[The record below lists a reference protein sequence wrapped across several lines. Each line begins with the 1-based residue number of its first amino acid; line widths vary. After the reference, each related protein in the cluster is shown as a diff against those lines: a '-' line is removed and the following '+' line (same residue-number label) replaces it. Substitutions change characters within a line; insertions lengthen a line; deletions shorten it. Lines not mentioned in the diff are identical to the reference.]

1 MSVIN
6 VLTNNTCPNSRAF
19 NFPLHLVRKLLEE
32 KKLSAHF
39 FYGFTNKIFEAD
51 YIFINS
57 NVFRP
62 HWRDANVI
70 FEFLKKARNKNLKI
84 LWFDTTDSTWVTQF
98 PVLPYVD
105 LFLKSQIFSDPTNYL
120 KKFRT
125 GRIFTDFFDD
135 LYAAKEKE
143 TPYASPDTDLLLKKI
158 RVSWNTCFE
167 NYTEKRYGVAGR
179 LKWKLS
185 PYLHFTQKPKIA
197 FTPPENARK
206 NLITCRLGATY
217 ARPSIVMHRKAVI
230 EVMEKAGV
238 ECGKIP
244 LKKFFSEMRNSRIG
258 IGPFGF
264 GEITL
269 RDFEIIICGCVLVK
283 PDISH
288 LKTWPEL
295 FLPNKTYIPH
305 KWDLSDLEEK
315 IYKLIEHPDNVL
327 EIARSAQEIYKNAL
341 SPEGQDEFV
350 NRLVKY
356 LEEV

>member
-19 NFPLHLVRKLLEE
+19 NFPLYLVRESFQKRNISVRYFYN
-32 KKLSAHF
+32 LSS
-39 FYGFTNKIFEAD
+39 KIFQAE

-62 HWRDANVI
+62 HWRDSNII
-70 FEFLKKARNKNLKI
+70 FDFLKKCRDQGMKI

-105 LFLKSQIFSDPTNYL
+105 LFLKSQIFNNPTNYL
-120 KKFRT
+120 KRFRS
-125 GRIFTDFFDD
+125 GRMFTDFFDE
-135 LYAAKEKE
+135 LYAAKEEE
-143 TPYASPDTDLLLKKI
+143 TFYEIPELGLLLEKI

-167 NYTEKRYGVAGR
+167 NYTEQRYGVSGR
-179 LKWKLS
+179 VKRKLS

-197 FTPPENARK
+197 FTPPENARR
-206 NLITCRLGATY
+206 NRVTCRLGATY
-217 ARPSIVMHRKAVI
+217 VRPSIVKHRKAVI
-230 EVMEKAGV
+230 EIMERIGV

-244 LKKFFSEMRNSRIG
+244 LKQFFTEMRNSQIG

-269 RDFEIIICGCVLVK
+269 RDFEIIICGCALVK
-283 PDISH
+283 PDIRH
-288 LKTWPEL
+288 LKTWPDL

-315 IYKLIEHPDNVL
+315 IYKLIEQPDYAM
-327 EIARSAQEIYKNAL
+327 EIARLAQSIYKHAL
-341 SPEGQDEFV
+341 SPAGQEEFV
-350 NRLVKY
+350 SRLVKY